1 MPKESLILSGGMLL
15 GLLSLGVVLGM
26 LDKPVF
32 WPGYIGMAGFYAIM
46 FFLGSF
52 AGEKTAAQ
60 SGGIKSMILAGRSLP
75 LGLALMT
82 MTATWVGGG
91 FISGT
96 AESVAGSGLAWAQAP
111 WGYALSLV
119 VGGFLFAPIMRRHN
133 FTTMI
138 DPLQDRYGGKMGALL
153 YLPALLGEV
162 FWTAAILTALG
173 TMFSVILGLSFEVSI
188 IVSASIAIAYTAL
201 GGLRAVAYT
210 DVLQLLILLVGLWVT
225 LPFVLDTT
233 NGMAALWTNY
243 RQSMGATADIM
254 PAWGAWRDPAWGDSY
269 WLWWDYAL
277 LLVFGGI
284 PWHVYFQR
292 VLSARSPEV
301 ARGLSIG
308 AGVLC
313 LIAALPAVVIGMVGY
328 TTDWAAMGVPVPE
341 NASLILPHVLK
352 YLTPVPIAVPSLAA
366 LAAAV
371 MSSVDSSILSA
382 SSMGTW
388 NVIRPLWAARGRP
401 IELEPVIRRMI
412 WVVGIAATLIALKL
426 QSIYALWFLCSD
438 FVYTILFPQLVTALY
453 DKKANTWGSLSGF
466 VVALMLRLGGGEP
479 VLGLPRWIDYPMIDA
494 NGVVNFPFRTT
505 AMLASL
511 ITIILVSRLTGRW
524 MKPKALIKRQD

>member
-1 MPKESLILSGGMLL
+1 MPKKSLILSGGILL
-15 GLLSLGVVLGM
+15 GLLVLGM
-26 LDKPVF
+26 CLEFLDKSVF
-32 WPGYIGMAGFYAIM
+32 WPGYIGMTGFYAIM

-52 AGEKTAAQ
+52 AGEKTAAGN
-60 SGGIKSMILAGRSLP
+60 GGVKSMILAGRSLP

-96 AESVAGSGLAWAQAP
+96 AESVAATGLAWAQAP

-133 FTTMI
+133 FTTML
-138 DPLQDRYGGKMGALL
+138 DPLQDRFGGKMGALL
-153 YLPALLGEV
+153 YLPALLGEI

-173 TMFSVILGLSFEVSI
+173 TMFAVILGLGFEISI
-188 IVSASIAIAYTAL
+188 ILSATIAIAYTAL

-210 DVLQLLILLVGLWVT
+210 DVLQLLILLVGLWLT

-233 NGMAALWTNY
+233 DGIGALWTQY
-243 RQSMGATADIM
+243 RQSMGATANLV
-254 PAWGAWRDPAWGDSY
+254 PAWGAWKDPAWGHSY
-269 WLWWDYAL
+269 WQWWDYAL

-292 VLSARSPEV
+292 VLSSRSPEV

-313 LIAALPAVVIGMVGY
+313 LVAAFPAVVIGMVGH
-328 TTDWAAMGVPVPE
+328 TTDWAAAGIAAPE
-341 NASLILPHVLK
+341 SASLILPHVLK
-352 YLTPVPIAVPSLAA
+352 HLTPVPIAVLSLAA

-388 NVIRPLWAARGRP
+388 NVIRPLWAAKGKP
-401 IELEPVIRRMI
+401 IALESVIRRMI
-412 WVVGIAATLIALKL
+412 WIVGIAATLIALKL

-479 VLGLPRWIDYPMIDA
+479 VLGLPRWIDYPLIDA
-494 NGVVNFPFRTT
+494 DGVVNFPFRTT

-511 ITIILVSRLTGRW
+511 ATIILVSRFTGRW
-524 MKPKALIKRQD
+524 AKPIPLIKRED

>member
-1 MPKESLILSGGMLL
+1 MPKKSLMLSGSMLL
-15 GLLSLGVVLGM
+15 GLMALGVF
-26 LDKPVF
+26 LDYLDRPVF

-52 AGEKTAAQ
+52 AGEKTAAK
-60 SGGIKSMILAGRSLP
+60 SGGVKSMILAGRSLP

-119 VGGFLFAPIMRRHN
+119 VGGFLFAPIMRRHK
-133 FTTMI
+133 FTTML
-138 DPLQDRYGGKMGALL
+138 DPLQDRFGSKMGALL

-173 TMFSVILGLSFEVSI
+173 TMFAVILGLSFEVSI

-210 DVLQLLILLVGLWVT
+210 DVLQLLILLVGLWLT
-225 LPFVLDTT
+225 LPFVLEST
-233 NGMAALWTNY
+233 NGIAALWNDY
-243 RQSMGATADIM
+243 RQSMGATAYIM
-254 PAWGAWRDPAWGDSY
+254 PAWGAWRDPAWGDAY

-292 VLSARSPEV
+292 VLSSKSPEV

-313 LIAALPAVVIGMVGY
+313 VIAALPAVIIGMVGH
-328 TTDWAAMGVPVPE
+328 TTDWAAIGQPAP
-341 NASLILPHVLK
+341 ASVSLMLPHVLK
-352 YLTPVPIAVPSLAA
+352 YLTPEPIAVLSLAA

-388 NVIRPLWAARGRP
+388 NIIRPLWAARGRT
-401 IELEPVIRRMI
+401 IDLEPVIRRMI
-412 WVVGIAATLIALKL
+412 WIVGIAATLIALKL

-466 VVALMLRLGGGEP
+466 IVALMLRLGGGEP

-494 NGVVNFPFRTT
+494 HGVVNFPFRTT
-505 AMLASL
+505 AMLTSL
-511 ITIILVSRLTGRW
+511 ITIIVVSRLTGRW
-524 MKPKALIKRQD
+524 MKPKALVKRKD

>member
-1 MPKESLILSGGMLL
+1 MPFRSLKLSASMLL
-15 GLLSLGVVLGM
+15 GLASLGMILAI
-26 LDKPVF
+26 LDRPVF
-32 WPGYIGMAGFYAIM
+32 WPGYIGMVGFYTVM

-52 AGEKTAAQ
+52 AGEKTAAE
-60 SGGIKSMILAGRSLP
+60 SGGVKSMILAGRSLP

-96 AESVAGSGLAWAQAP
+96 AESVAASGLAWAQAP

-133 FTTMI
+133 FTTML
-138 DPLQDRYGGKMGALL
+138 DPLQDRYGDKMGALL

-173 TMFSVILGLSFEVSI
+173 TMFAVILGLGFEISI
-188 IVSASIAIAYTAL
+188 ILSASIAIAYTAL

-210 DVLQLLILLVGLWVT
+210 DVLQLLILLVGLWLT
-225 LPFVLDTT
+225 LPFVLETT
-233 NGMAALWTNY
+233 QGLSAVWTEY
-243 RQSMGATADIM
+243 RESMGATANLI
-254 PAWGAWRDPAWGDSY
+254 PGWGAWRQPAWGHSY

-277 LLVFGGI
+277 LLIFGGI

-292 VLSARSPEV
+292 VLSSKSPEV

-313 LIAALPAVVIGMVGY
+313 IVAALPAVVIGIVGH
-328 TTDWAAMGVPVPE
+328 TTDWAALGHPAPE
-341 NASLILPHVLK
+341 SASLILPHVLK
-352 YLTPVPIAVPSLAA
+352 HLTPVPIAVLSLAA

-388 NVIRPLWAARGRP
+388 NVIRPLWKAKGRP
-401 IELEPVIRRMI
+401 IELKPVIRRMI
-412 WVVGIAATLIALKL
+412 WIVGIAATLIALKL

-466 VVALMLRLGGGEP
+466 VVALLLRLGGGEP
-479 VLGLPRWIDYPMIDA
+479 VLGLPRWIEYPLIDA
-494 NGVVNFPFRTT
+494 EGVVNFPFRTT

-511 ITIILVSRLTGRW
+511 VTIILVSRLTGRW
-524 MKPKALIKRQD
+524 MKPQALIKRED